1 MTIKI
6 KKIPCCIV
14 ALLLGFGSIAV
25 ADELFAHQQK
35 LISTLAV
42 KQLPHINAV
51 NLYVIYANK

>member
-6 KKIPCCIV
+6 KKISCYIV

-25 ADELFAHQQK
+25 ADEVFAHQQE
-35 LISTLAV
+35 LMSTLAV
-42 KQLPHINAV
+42 QQLPHVNAV